1 MTDAELYTLIQSDA
15 DAKHRAD
22 IGDDSGC
29 AARCSVIA
37 PTVRQPVDAGRLMD
51 AFMSMGIWQKLEA
64 AAPPGS
70 VDPPA
75 STARTMM
82 TRLNQSRPVDLDN
95 PAVQSIVADCIAHS
109 LMTQAEAA
117 ALSNL
122 ADTPQ
127 AITQQQVG
135 AAREWH
141 RLSGGANNGTT

>member
-1 MTDAELYTLIQSDA
+1 MTDAELYTLIQSDTDAAAAYAAGNDTACA
-15 DAKHRAD
+15 D
-22 IGDDSGC
+22 
-29 AARCSVIA
+29 RCTVIA
-37 PTVRQPVDAGRLMD
+37 PQTRQPVDAGRLMD
-51 AFMSMGIWQKLEA
+51 AFMSLGIWQKLEA

-82 TRLNQSRPVDLDN
+82 TRLSQSRPVDLDN
-95 PAVQSIVADCIAHS
+95 PAVQGIVADCIAHS

-117 ALSNL
+117 ALSSL

-127 AITQQQVG
+127 TITQQQVG

-141 RLSGGANNGTT
+141 RLSGGADNGTT